1 MLFTRAKFKNL
12 THKTKKSLMLKIGQ
26 TESQPEEPEFKHLL
40 TTLSAAKRELKE
52 IYDDTRKVA
61 NSGKKYNE
69 NLEKLLGFGL
79 RSEDVFNKDVEFL
92 ATLEERVSTALGR
105 IVNKDVNTLNE
116 AIVHYKK
123 AKLKF
128 DALHFKTVKKI
139 RKEEKK
145 NVTFEDADEIMQA
158 NGDLPELHEEYLR
171 AKQDVRSLRDVIVT
185 HLKTKVVSRLE
196 ELREVSNTKHH
207 QLYCKFFE
215 ERLKKTVSI
224 CNEKPNEE
232 ISTLVRSN
240 TFSHHRSSPS
250 INKQRSS
257 TLAGSQTIDENV
269 AGNMTEHSFPSAN
282 DDEKDAEDAERQEQV
297 EAGQA

>member
-1 MLFTRAKFKNL
+1 MMFTRAKFKNL

-26 TESQPEEPEFKHLL
+26 TESQPEDPEFKHLL

-52 IYDDTRKVA
+52 IYDDSRKVA

-69 NLEKLLGFGL
+69 SLEKLLGFGL

-92 ATLEERVSTALGR
+92 ATLEERVCTALGR
-105 IVNKDVNTLNE
+105 IVSKDVNTLDE
-116 AIVHYKK
+116 AIVRYKK

-158 NGDLPELHEEYLR
+158 NGDLPELHEEYIR
-171 AKQDVRSLRDVIVT
+171 AKEDVRSLRDVIVT

-215 ERLKKTVSI
+215 ERLKKTVNI
-224 CNEKPNEE
+224 CKEEPNEE
-232 ISTLVRSN
+232 ISMLVRSN
-240 TFSHHRSSPS
+240 TFSHHRSIPS
-250 INKQRSS
+250 TNMLRSNS
-257 TLAGSQTIDENV
+257 LAGAQKSDTNV
-269 AGNMTEHSFPSAN
+269 AGNTAAKSLSNAN
-282 DDEKDAEDAERQEQV
+282 DDEKDAERQEQS
-297 EAGQA
+297 EAVLNA

>member
-1 MLFTRAKFKNL
+1 MMFTRATLKNL

-52 IYDDTRKVA
+52 IYDDSRRVASSGRKF
-61 NSGKKYNE
+61 NE

-92 ATLEERVSTALGR
+92 ATLEERVCTALGR

-128 DALHFKTVKKI
+128 DALHFKTVKKL
-139 RKEEKK
+139 RKEENK
-145 NVTFEDADEIMQA
+145 TITYEDADEVMEA
-158 NGDLPELHEEYLR
+158 NVDLPDLHEEYVR
-171 AKQDVRSLRDVIVT
+171 AKDDVRSLRDVIVT

-196 ELREVSNTKHH
+196 ELRAVSNTTHH

-215 ERLKKTVSI
+215 DRLKKTVEI
-224 CNEKPNEE
+224 CSEEPNEQ

-240 TFSHHRSSPS
+240 TFSHHRSSIKMQNNHTP
-250 INKQRSS
+250 
-257 TLAGSQTIDENV
+257 AGGQNNDENIESKMV
-269 AGNMTEHSFPSAN
+269 KKSFSSAN
-282 DDEKDAEDAERQEQV
+282 DDEKDAERQNIG
-297 EAGQA
+297 EAMVNA